1 MTKTN
6 NRIKIVLLLTAIIC
20 LFLGATPLMEYK
32 AEAATTPKYTATFS
46 YTNTKVVVAN
56 GKETRTTVG
65 SGSNVTSASVYNDKG
80 SKNTVKINIWG
91 SDSSGT
97 GTLSNGAYINSD
109 TINISITSTTQY
121 HNITVKSGSSTVG
134 QVTRAKTI
142 KLTGLSSGSYSVTI
156 WGYGDGKVSG
166 YTATIYELNCTF
178 SFKLDLNAPTI
189 SGGST
194 SQTGKY
200 VKTSFTISSSDTG
213 GSGIES
219 LYMQQPGG
227 SFQAVGSSSKTV
239 SSSSKAGLYS
249 FYAKDKAGNKSE
261 TQYVYL
267 DATPPGIGI
276 YTSDGTKITGSA
288 TNVGFY
294 AHASDTGRGVDYMQ
308 YKTPGSSSWQ
318 SYTAYTVIPNTS
330 TGGTYYFKATD
341 KMGNVSSEYSM
352 CLDTTS
358 PTGQLYSGTS
368 PVSSGSNSTS
378 PFIYYLASDSGSGI
392 SACYVSK
399 DGGTYSSYTSGNNI
413 TTSGRYTF
421 YCEDRAANI
430 SATVN
435 IFLDNVAPNLNITGG
450 SFGSKAVNDFTVS
463 ASDDYSGATLYY
475 KAGSAGTYI
484 KSGTPSVSIN
494 SAFTDNTYYFYA
506 VDGMNNRSE
515 IKQIEYVVPP
525 PTATILHSDT
535 GNKICAVWTEEN
547 CIGTLD
553 GESYT
558 SGTWLTQEKTYH
570 LNLKSTATGRESN
583 YEFTLT
589 HKYEAISVVPPN
601 CTEQGYTKYRCIT
614 CGDEYNGDYVAA
626 RGHSYNSVV
635 TSPTCLEQ
643 GYTTQTCTV
652 CGHVQVVDYVSPL
665 GHNFRQVKVNATCT
679 EQGYTRYICTRC
691 GYSEN
696 RDYVAPLGH
705 NYRTTTVN
713 ATCTEGGGK
722 KHTCSRCGDYYLTD
736 ETDPLGHNFYE
747 EYAEPT
753 CTEVGGVKHIC
764 TRCAY
769 TYMTEQITAL
779 GHLYETAVINLATC
793 TADGHRSHECSRCG
807 DEYVTVIPC
816 TGHTYE
822 FTDEKTENVI
832 KRRYTCTKCG
842 HSYVQNLG
850 DQYDAVTNYIEFLYE
865 QYSPYMVWTL
875 IGTSGIWS
883 IVMGV
888 FIVIAHKNED
898 KEKARK
904 MIKNYIIGLIAIFV
918 ILLAVPLI
926 ARGIAALVT

>member
-1 MTKTN
+1 MIKTKR
-6 NRIKIVLLLTAIIC
+6 RITAVLMLIAAFCVISAV
-20 LFLGATPLMEYK
+20 LFSKTTV

-46 YTNTKVVVAN
+46 YTNTKVVVSM

-91 SDSSGT
+91 SGSSGT
-97 GTLSNGAYINSD
+97 GTLSNGGYINSD

-166 YTATIYELNCTF
+166 NTATIYELNCTF

-227 SFQAVGSSSKTV
+227 SFQSVGSSSKTV

-267 DATPPGIGI
+267 DATPPAIGI
-276 YTSDGTKITGSA
+276 YASDGTKITGSA

-318 SYTAYTVIPNTS
+318 SYTAYAVIPNTS

-358 PTGQLYSGTS
+358 PTGQLYSGST
-368 PVSSGSNSTS
+368 PVSSGTISTA
-378 PFIYYLASDSGSGI
+378 PYIYYLGSDSVSGVA
-392 SACYVSK
+392 SCYYSK
-399 DGGTYSSYTSGNNI
+399 NGGAFLSYTSGNKI
-413 TTSGRYTF
+413 TASGEYKF
-421 YCEDRAANI
+421 FCEDRAGNSSSVSTI
-430 SATVN
+430 L
-435 IFLDNVAPNLNITGG
+435 LDNAAPTLSITGG
-450 SFGSKAVNDFTVS
+450 SFGSKITGAFTVTAKDDLSGETLFYKSLS
-463 ASDDYSGATLYY
+463 ASAYTRCGAASITID
-475 KAGSAGTYI
+475 STY
-484 KSGTPSVSIN
+484 G
-494 SAFTDNTYYFYA
+494 DNTYYFYA
-506 VDGMNNRSE
+506 EDGKGNRSE
-515 IKQIEYVVPP
+515 VKSVEFEIAP
-525 PTATILHSDT
+525 PTATIVRSET
-535 GNKICAVWTEEN
+535 GYKICAVWTES
-547 CIGTLD
+547 CVATLD

-558 SGTWLTQEKTYH
+558 SGTWLTQEKTYN
-570 LNLKSTATGRESN
+570 LNLKSTVTGRESN
-583 YEFTLT
+583 YEFTLD
-589 HKYEAISVVPPN
+589 HKYEIVSNKAPT
-601 CTEQGYTKYRCIT
+601 CTEQGYSVFRCVT
-614 CGDEYNGDYVAA
+614 CWDEYNGNYIPATGHTYKSVA
-626 RGHSYNSVV
+626 
-635 TSPTCLEQ
+635 TPPTCTEQ
-643 GYTTQTCTV
+643 GYTTQTCVV
-652 CGHVQVVDYVSPL
+652 CGHVQTVNYVNSL
-665 GHNFRQVKVNATCT
+665 GHTYRTVKVEPTCT
-679 EQGYTRYICTRC
+679 EQGYTRYICSRC
-691 GYSEN
+691 GYTEN

-705 NYRTTTVN
+705 AYEETGVLP
-713 ATCTEGGGK
+713 TCTEGGGI
-722 KHTCSRCGDYYLTD
+722 KHICKRCGDYYITD

-747 EYAEPT
+747 EYEEAS
-753 CTEVGGVKHIC
+753 CTESGGIKHIC
-764 TRCAY
+764 TRCNY
-769 TYMTEQITAL
+769 TFVTEAVTAL
-779 GHLYETAVINLATC
+779 GHLYESKVLNLATC
-793 TADGHRSHECSRCG
+793 TIDGHRQHECLRCG
-807 DEYVTVIPC
+807 DEYETVIPC
-816 TGHTYE
+816 VGHQFD
-822 FTDEKTENVI
+822 FTDEKEGQSV
-832 KRRYTCTKCG
+832 KRTYVCKVCGYSYT
-842 HSYVQNLG
+842 QDLG
-850 DQYDAVTNYIEFLYE
+850 DQKEAVTNYISYLYD
-865 QYSPYMVWTL
+865 QYSPYMVWVL
-875 IGTSGIWS
+875 VGTSGIWS

-888 FIVIAHKNED
+888 FIIIARKNEE
-898 KEKARK
+898 KEKSRK
-904 MIKNYIIGLIAIFV
+904 MINNYLIGVIVIFV
-918 ILLAVPLI
+918 ILLAVPSI
-926 ARGIAALVT
+926 AKGIAVLIS